1 MVAMSTYHATAELDG
16 RYWLIHVEEVDRW
29 TQARHLREV
38 EAMARDLVAVM
49 LDVDADAF
57 VLDLDVRLPAAVQEH
72 LDAAKRLRDEAAH
85 ANSASAVEVRLAARA
100 LVDASVPL
108 RDVGKLL
115 GVSHQR
121 AHQLVTD

>member
-16 RYWLIHVEEVDRW
+16 RYWLIYVEEVDRW

-38 EAMARDLVAVM
+38 EPMARDLVAVM
-49 LDVDADAF
+49 LDVEPEAF
-57 VLDLDVRLPAAVQEH
+57 ELALDIRLPDSVTEH
-72 LDAAKRLRDEAAH
+72 LDAAKRLRDEATH
-85 ANSASAVEVRLAARA
+85 ANSASAVEVRLAARE
-100 LVDASVPL
+100 LVDAAVPL

-121 AHQLVTD
+121 AHQLVTG